1 MFLRLPE
8 PELRE
13 LISAF
18 LRCLKENIN
27 KGVVMFTGLRF
38 HDLKMLKCLGKAVWA
53 LWAITIRVL
62 FTETSTIHW
71 QNFQLRFC
79 IC

>member
-18 LRCLKENIN
+18 LRCLKENTN
-27 KGVVMFTGLRF
+27 KGVVIFTGLRF
-38 HDLKMLKCLGKAVWA
+38 HDLKMLKCLGKAVWDFMGNHHQDMF
-53 LWAITIRVL
+53 
-62 FTETSTIHW
+62 FTETTKYVA
-71 QNFQLRFC
+71 C
-79 IC
+79 C

>member
-18 LRCLKENIN
+18 LRCLKESIN
-27 KGVVMFTGLRF
+27 KGVVMFNGLRF
-38 HDLKMLKCLGKAVWA
+38 HDLKMLKCLGKAIWDSMGNQHQDA
-53 LWAITIRVL
+53 LY
-62 FTETSTIHW
+62 
-71 QNFQLRFC
+71 
-79 IC
+79 